1 MSRFRRAAWLAL
13 GVVCLAWAGP
23 ALADP
28 PAEKK
33 AEPKKKPEPNRF
45 LRVKR
50 DKNDTPVALETAVVR
65 YVPASGQGGVTVDL
79 IGAVHVGDKA
89 YYEALNKQMEQ
100 YDVLLYELVAKEG
113 TRIPKGGKREKD
125 NPLSMIQDLVKTVL
139 DLESQTELI
148 DYQAKNFV
156 DADLSPEKMAEAI
169 KERGDDGLTI
179 ALSVAADLLRK
190 QNLEEIKKG
199 KEPPKGKKGK
209 EDDEPDLMGM
219 LLDPNAAVKLKR
231 AMAEQFETAGD
242 DGGLGPTIG
251 TILVADRN
259 KAALKVLQKEMA
271 KGKKK
276 IAIFYGAAHMPDFE
290 KRLAEDFDLKKDK
303 TEWVTAWD
311 LKPRRVGTPPL
322 LKLLDQLDKLDR

>member
-1 MSRFRRAAWLAL
+1 MARSRRIPWLAL

-89 YYEALNKQMEQ
+89 YYEALNKRMDE
-100 YDVLLYELVAKEG
+100 YDVLLYELVAPEG
-113 TRIPKGGKREKD
+113 TRIPKGGKREKG
-125 NPLSMIQDLVKTVL
+125 NPIALMQDVLKNVL
-139 DLESQTELI
+139 DLDSQVEQI
-148 DYQAKNFV
+148 DYTKKHFV
-156 DADLSPEKMAEAI
+156 HADLSPEKMAEAI

-179 ALSVAADLLRK
+179 ALSVAADFLRK
-190 QNLEEIKKG
+190 QNLEEMKKG
-199 KEPPKGKKGK
+199 KEPPKGKKDK
-209 EDDEPDLMGM
+209 EQEEEPDLMAL

-231 AMAEQFETAGD
+231 VMAEQFEAAGD
-242 DGGLGPTIG
+242 DVGLGPTIG
-251 TILVADRN
+251 NILVADRN
-259 KAALKVLQKEMA
+259 KAALKVLQKEIA

-276 IAIFYGAAHMPDFE
+276 IGIFYGAAHMPDFE
-290 KRLAEDFDLKKDK
+290 KRLRADFDLKRDK
-303 TEWVTAWD
+303 EEWLTAWD
-311 LKPRRVGTPPL
+311 LKTKRAGVPPL
-322 LKLLDQLDKLDR
+322 LKFLEQLDK